1 MSAPAPQSPG
11 PQSPGPPGSPGPRSP
26 GPPGFAALWE
36 SLLPIGRD
44 PGTGGYRRFSWT
56 PADLDCRAWFEATA
70 RHRQLRTEPDRNGNL
85 WAWWDV
91 PGSSAPAVATGSHL
105 DSVPDGGAYDG
116 PLGVVSAFA
125 AIDELRAAG
134 FVPARPIAVAAFTEE
149 EGGRFGVACLGSRLL
164 TGAIDPETARG
175 LQDGDGTTLP
185 DAMRAGGQ
193 DPGLIGRDEDL
204 IARLGC
210 YVELH
215 IEQGRALADL
225 GAALGIA
232 EGLWPLGR
240 WRLDFAGQ
248 ADHAGT
254 AALADRRDPMIP
266 YAATVLAARAA
277 AVERGARATIGKV
290 TAEPGAANAV
300 CSTVRAWL
308 DVRAADG
315 RTLEDTVDQILA
327 AAVQESDANRV
338 VMTSRQESFSPEVE
352 FDAML
357 ADRLAAALAARGI
370 DAPSLP
376 TGAGHDAGVLAAR
389 LPTAMLFVR
398 NPTGIS
404 HSPAERAED
413 GDCASGVTA
422 LTAVLRDLAG

>member
-1 MSAPAPQSPG
+1 MRAPVPP
-11 PQSPGPPGSPGPRSP
+11 SPGPPSPA
-26 GPPGFAALWE
+26 PPGFAALWE
-36 SLLPIGRD
+36 SLLPIGQD

-56 PADLDCRAWFEATA
+56 PADLDCRAWFEAAA

-125 AIDELRAAG
+125 AIDELRTAG
-134 FVPARPIAVAAFTEE
+134 FAPARPIAVAAFTEE

-175 LQDGDGTTLP
+175 LRDGDGTALP

-193 DPGLIGRDEDL
+193 DPGLVGRDEDL

-215 IEQGRALADL
+215 IEQGRALTDL

-232 EGLWPLGR
+232 EGIWPHGR

-266 YAATVLAARAA
+266 YAATVLAARTA

-300 CSTVRAWL
+300 CSAVRAWL

-327 AAVQESDANRV
+327 AAGQESDANRV

-357 ADRLAAALAARGI
+357 ADRLAAVLAARGI

-404 HSPAERAED
+404 HSPAEHAED
-413 GDCASGVTA
+413 GDCASGVIA
-422 LTAVLRDLAG
+422 LAAVLRDLAG

>member
-1 MSAPAPQSPG
+1 M
-11 PQSPGPPGSPGPRSP
+11 
-26 GPPGFAALWE
+26 WE

>member
-1 MSAPAPQSPG
+1 M
-11 PQSPGPPGSPGPRSP
+11 PPSP

-36 SLLPIGRD
+36 SLLPIGQD

-56 PADLDCRAWFEATA
+56 PADLDCRAWFEAAA

-125 AIDELRAAG
+125 AIDELRTAG
-134 FVPARPIAVAAFTEE
+134 FAPARPIAVAAFTEE

-175 LQDGDGTTLP
+175 LRDGDGTALP

-215 IEQGRALADL
+215 IEQGRALTDL

-232 EGLWPLGR
+232 EGIWPHGR

-266 YAATVLAARAA
+266 YAATVLAARTA

-300 CSTVRAWL
+300 CSAVRAWL

-327 AAVQESDANRV
+327 AAGQESDANRV

-357 ADRLAAALAARGI
+357 ADRLAAVLAARGI

-404 HSPAERAED
+404 HSPAEHAED
-413 GDCASGVTA
+413 GDCASGVIA
-422 LTAVLRDLAG
+422 LAAVLRDLAG